1 MPDPAAAA
9 GLHSG
14 GFADAAPGARASGL
28 GPSGAREPGGSVP
41 GSGASSSTAP
51 GPDPSGSRAPGLSPP
66 GASLSGLLPVA
77 GQDAVVRRT
86 RDGWRVGDDE
96 LPDLTCAMV
105 LADLLAAELPT
116 EIQPAVP
123 AAPSAPPYT
132 SQPDTGQPDTSRPDT
147 VAAGGRLAGRP
158 DGRRPA
164 GKRAAGER
172 AGVEEEAHRLRTT
185 VGQLEHAL
193 TARIRVEQ
201 AIGVLA
207 ERHRIHPRQAFEQLR
222 SAARNRGRRVID
234 IAADVVASASN
245 PLLQLPEEL
254 SRQRSAP
261 RHSAKHSRRVLRS
274 E

>member
-1 MPDPAAAA
+1 MSGKRRRARSSALDLAQPGQDWGKISPALSASAMPGAGTSGPDPAAARP
-9 GLHSG
+9 S
-14 GFADAAPGARASGL
+14 AARSPGAAASG
-28 GPSGAREPGGSVP
+28 
-41 GSGASSSTAP
+41 
-51 GPDPSGSRAPGLSPP
+51 PD
-66 GASLSGLLPVA
+66 ASLPVP

-86 RDGWRVGDDE
+86 ADGWRVGDDD

-116 EIQPAVP
+116 DIQPAVP
-123 AAPSAPPYT
+123 AVPPAVA
-132 SQPDTGQPDTSRPDT
+132 QPDTVPAAGRRSAPGQPQRERPVT
-147 VAAGGRLAGRP
+147 ERP
-158 DGRRPA
+158 
-164 GKRAAGER
+164 GE
-172 AGVEEEAHRLRTT
+172 EDEAYRLRAT

-207 ERHRIHPRQAFEQLR
+207 ERHRIRPRQAFEQLR

-261 RHSAKHSRRVLRS
+261 RHGGRHSRRALRP

>member
-1 MPDPAAAA
+1 MSKKRARTLRPVADPVTPEGGELDGTLAAVAPAGTPDVETAAAA
-9 GLHSG
+9 
-14 GFADAAPGARASGL
+14 APAPG
-28 GPSGAREPGGSVP
+28 E
-41 GSGASSSTAP
+41 
-51 GPDPSGSRAPGLSPP
+51 
-66 GASLSGLLPVA
+66 
-77 GQDAVVRRT
+77 QAVVRRT

-123 AAPSAPPYT
+123 AEPAQPAARQGRDSAARGLPM
-132 SQPDTGQPDTSRPDT
+132 
-147 VAAGGRLAGRP
+147 
-158 DGRRPA
+158 
-164 GKRAAGER
+164 
-172 AGVEEEAHRLRTT
+172 EEEAHRLRTT

-193 TARIRVEQ
+193 TARIRIEQ

-207 ERHRIHPRQAFEQLR
+207 ERHRIRPRQAFEQLR

-234 IAADVVASASN
+234 IASDVVASATN

-254 SRQRSAP
+254 ARQRSP
-261 RHSAKHSRRVLRS
+261 RHAARSPRRVLHS

>member
-1 MPDPAAAA
+1 MSKKRARTLRSVASAVTEGGHLDGSLAAMTPAEAPGVEASAPAA
-9 GLHSG
+9 
-14 GFADAAPGARASGL
+14 PAS
-28 GPSGAREPGGSVP
+28 AEE
-41 GSGASSSTAP
+41 
-51 GPDPSGSRAPGLSPP
+51 
-66 GASLSGLLPVA
+66 
-77 GQDAVVRRT
+77 AVVRRT

-123 AAPSAPPYT
+123 ADAPQPATRQARASAARGLPT
-132 SQPDTGQPDTSRPDT
+132 D
-147 VAAGGRLAGRP
+147 
-158 DGRRPA
+158 
-164 GKRAAGER
+164 
-172 AGVEEEAHRLRTT
+172 EEAHRLRTT

-193 TARIRVEQ
+193 TARIRIEQ

-207 ERHRIHPRQAFEQLR
+207 ERHRIRPRQAFEQLR

-234 IAADVVASASN
+234 IASDVVASASN

-254 SRQRSAP
+254 SRQRSP
-261 RHSAKHSRRVLRS
+261 RHAARNPRRVLHS